1 MVPHTYSAS
10 TCSLSP
16 SLSATLS
23 GLLPSTRSCCRTYSC
38 TSRCA
43 VSYLSVLFVLRQ
55 HSTTRARREEGVRL
69 IQRRVGPLTMEGC
82 LGHFRRHNKF
92 EKVCAQVLFLHEDQP
107 VRSAATGSS
116 PWGLP
121 PPPPP
126 PLSLLSHG
134 SYSQSRAFVLPVWS
148 ILLCPPQSACSI
160 QAVDARAHTDK
171 HTHTH
176 TTRKWT
182 QQRTH

>member
-107 VRSAATGSS
+107 VRSAATGFA
-116 PWGLP
+116 
-121 PPPPP
+121 PPPP
-126 PLSLLSHG
+126 PLSLCFPMGPIVNRVLLSCPCGRSFFALLNPHAP
-134 SYSQSRAFVLPVWS
+134 SR
-148 ILLCPPQSACSI
+148 Q
-160 QAVDARAHTDK
+160 
-171 HTHTH
+171 
-176 TTRKWT
+176 
-182 QQRTH
+182 